1 MTKAA
6 VHSLAVVNDVITQST
21 GESCLA
27 DTRERVIWRVNHAT
41 AAYARIR
48 RARIVIIH
56 VTVTSGVPRLT
67 DTSVITSVLNTGPEF
82 TRFCHAR
89 VVPDVT
95 VLPDVV
101 LFAVTC
107 VAVSSG
113 GGARAM
119 HARVVGAHSQ
129 ELFAALSCK
138 ISLTRARVII
148 D

>member
-6 VHSLAVVNDVITQST
+6 VHPLAVVNDVITQPT
-21 GESCLA
+21 GESRLA
-27 DTRERVIWRVNHAT
+27 DTRERVIWRVNHAAT
-41 AAYARIR
+41 AYARIG
-48 RARIVIIH
+48 RARIVVVH
-56 VTVTSGVPRLT
+56 VTVTSGVTRLT
-67 DTSVITSVLNTGPEF
+67 DTTVITSVFNTGPEF

-129 ELFAALSCK
+129 KLLAALSCK